1 MSDFEDLTNSL
12 SNDSKKYWIKEKT
25 LSNSHCQAKPNPYQ
39 ALFEDPCYCYSKQSK
54 MAFFNN
60 KVCSMLFLL
69 STQFVWEQLPLAKN
83 YDKDCSNAILLEFVN
98 LSL

>member
-1 MSDFEDLTNSL
+1 
-12 SNDSKKYWIKEKT
+12 
-25 LSNSHCQAKPNPYQ
+25 
-39 ALFEDPCYCYSKQSK
+39 

-98 LSL
+98 LSLETLKNDVDSEILSELIYAFHHS